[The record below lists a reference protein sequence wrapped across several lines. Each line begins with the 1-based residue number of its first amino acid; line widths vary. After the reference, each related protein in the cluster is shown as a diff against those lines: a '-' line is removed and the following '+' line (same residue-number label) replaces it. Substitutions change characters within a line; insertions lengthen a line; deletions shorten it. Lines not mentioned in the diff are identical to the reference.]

1 MSIARTALLSPIEP
15 AKATDQVIQR
25 ISVAISSGVF
35 KPGDQ
40 LPVEAELAAQLNVA
54 QMTLRQAL
62 AILRD
67 LGIIETVRGRNGG
80 SFVTTRPLALG
91 GVFVGPVPTMAELQ
105 DLTDYR
111 MALENEA
118 AALAAIRADRI
129 DLGRLNKS
137 LETCLTSPNEDDHAV
152 EDNSFHICIAETSHS
167 YRLVTA
173 MTSHSYRLVTAITQ
187 LQHEMTNFYQRLTRP
202 NEAIFPHKDEHINIV
217 RAIESGDADAAWE
230 ASNVHLYSTSLF
242 LESLIKK
249 ITE

>member
-91 GVFVGPVPTMAELQ
+91 GVFVGPVPTLAELQ

-118 AALAAIRADRI
+118 AALAALRADRL

-152 EDNSFHICIAETSHS
+152 EDNSFHICVAE
-167 YRLVTA
+167 
-173 MTSHSYRLVTAITQ
+173 TSHSYRLVTAITQ

-202 NEAIFPHKDEHINIV
+202 NEAIFPHKDEHIKIV
-217 RAIESGDADAAWE
+217 RAIETGDADAAWE
-230 ASNVHLYSTSLF
+230 ASNVHLYSTYLF
-242 LESLIKK
+242 LENLIKK

>member
-1 MSIARTALLSPIEP
+1 MSIARETLLSPIEP

-67 LGIIETVRGRNGG
+67 LGIIETTRGRNGG
-80 SFVTTRPLALG
+80 SFVTQRPLALG
-91 GVFVGPVPTMAELQ
+91 GVFVGSLPTLAELQ
-105 DLTDYR
+105 DMTDYR

-129 DLGRLNKS
+129 ALGRLNAK
-137 LETCLTSPNEDDHAV
+137 LNACLSSANEDDHAI
-152 EDNSFHICIAETSHS
+152 EDNSFHVCIAEISHS
-167 YRLVTA
+167 Q
-173 MTSHSYRLVTAITQ
+173 RLVTAITQ
-187 LQHEMTNFYQRLTRP
+187 IQHDMSSFYQRLTRP
-202 NEAIFPHKDEHINIV
+202 NEAIFPHKKEHADIV
-217 RAIESGDADAAWE
+217 QAIEAGDPDKAWE
-230 ASNVHLYSTSLF
+230 ASNSHLYSTHVF
-242 LESLIKK
+242 LEGLINKLNDSK
-249 ITE
+249 

>member
-1 MSIARTALLSPIEP
+1 MSIARSTLLSPIEP

-35 KPGDQ
+35 KPGEQ

-80 SFVTTRPLALG
+80 SFVTQRPIALG
-91 GVFVGPVPTMAELQ
+91 GVFVGPLPTLDELQ
-105 DLTDYR
+105 DMTDYR

-129 DLGRLNKS
+129 DLGRLNAKLS
-137 LETCLTSPNEDDHAV
+137 ACLSSASEDDHAI
-152 EDNSFHICIAETSHS
+152 EDNSFHVCIAETSHS
-167 YRLVTA
+167 K
-173 MTSHSYRLVTAITQ
+173 RLVTAISQ
-187 LQHEMTNFYQRLTRP
+187 LQHDMCRFYQRLTRP
-202 NEAIFPHKDEHINIV
+202 NEAIFPHKKEHSDIV
-217 RAIESGDADAAWE
+217 RAIESGDPDKAWE
-230 ASNVHLYSTSLF
+230 ASNLHLYSTHLF
-242 LESLIKK
+242 LEGIIKK
-249 ITE
+249 LTNPE